1 MNNHKYA
8 KILKDSNSS
17 FYKVIIT
24 NTYETGGLFGGI
36 KEHKEE
42 YEIPFVFK
50 TSEIAKDFV
59 SMLPDSIEEFNI
71 KMHRCEHCHLCY
83 ASYKTYKLTIG
94 DFTIYVQWDEVEQE
108 EKGFLTDKVFINS
121 KNNVVKNLEYCD
133 AKYNSNYGTRTK
145 RIAEKMKG
153 KHHSEETKQKMSEK
167 HINGKNSKLV
177 LQMDKTY
184 KIIAEF
190 PSVSEVQRQLGISIT
205 HISECCNGNRKTC
218 GGYKW
223 QYK

>member
-121 KNNVVKNLEYCD
+121 KNNVVKNFVDYIRPYTYQGGVYTGSNRSDFLTD
-133 AKYNSNYGTRTK
+133 IVKMLKKAK
-145 RIAEKMKG
+145 
-153 KHHSEETKQKMSEK
+153 SEK
-167 HINGKNSKLV
+167 DALREEYNFELV
-177 LQMDKTY
+177 Q
-184 KIIAEF
+184 
-190 PSVSEVQRQLGISIT
+190 Q
-205 HISECCNGNRKTC
+205 
-218 GGYKW
+218 
-223 QYK
+223 